1 VTYRLTLLHWL
12 LFSLVAQSSLSYA
25 SSLYWWNDD
34 KVIAALS
41 LTDTQRKTIDNLVQ
55 ESLKKRGEI
64 KKRLTPLQRVI
75 PDLLSQS
82 PLDERKI
89 LSTLSTQDELQ
100 AARRREVVLLRMQVR
115 KVLSEEQFKKLLTLN
130 PVVMRQQWVTPPIQ
144 VEIQG
149 RPSSV
154 SPGTSPPE
162 KEKEEGDLP

>member
-1 VTYRLTLLHWL
+1 M
-12 LFSLVAQSSLSYA
+12 AQSSLSYA

-34 KVIAALS
+34 KVIATLS
-41 LTDTQRKTIDNLVQ
+41 LTDTQRKTIDNLMQ

-100 AARRREVVLLRMQVR
+100 GARRREVVLLRMQVR
-115 KVLSEEQFKKLLTLN
+115 KVLSEEQFKKLMTLN
-130 PVVMRQQWVTPPIQ
+130 PAVMRQQWATPPIQ
-144 VEIQG
+144 VEVRG
-149 RPSSV
+149 NPSPV
-154 SPGTSPPE
+154 SPGSPPPE